1 MSYRNLLLY
10 SAATPQYDDEKDT
23 WDKKLD
29 ANNPDNF
36 TADGED
42 GGEDEES
49 GEEHEVLVKNF

>member
-36 TADGED
+36 TTDGENV
-42 GGEDEES
+42 GEDEGS
-49 GEEHEVLVKNF
+49 GEEHEVLVKDF